1 MKTLSQQD
9 IKLMESLVAVDQESL
24 QKVLHKFL
32 KRHYKK
38 KKIVNDPDFLLAE
51 GDIPIA
57 LVAHMDTVFKQPA
70 TELFYDQRKNVMW
83 SPTGMGAD
91 DRAGVFSIIK
101 IIEAG
106 FRPHIIFTTDEE
118 IGCVG
123 ANELSY
129 HPCPFED
136 LRFIIQLDRRG
147 ADDCVFYDCDN
158 PEFEKYIEG
167 FGFVTNF
174 GSFTDIC
181 ELCPRWGMAGVNLS
195 IGYRSEH
202 TTSEVLFV
210 GQMLST
216 IEKVKKILSETN
228 IPNFKYIPSKYSYY
242 NYLHHGW
249 DNFYK
254 DEDFMYNDYPMY
266 PTEEDEWIP
275 TSQDWKEW
283 EYASTKCKCGR
294 CKKYVQEDDYL
305 PVKLIKGGKS
315 FWCTDCLV
323 GHADICSMCNEV
335 FEISGPDDY
344 ISGKPICSDCR
355 KKLMV

>member
-9 IKLMESLVAVDQESL
+9 VKLIESIVGVDQASL
-24 QKVLHKFL
+24 QRVLYKFL
-32 KRHYKK
+32 KRYYTKEK
-38 KKIVNDPDFLLAE
+38 VTFDEDFLLAE

-70 TELFYDQRKNVMW
+70 AELFYDRQKNVMI

-91 DRAGVFSIIK
+91 DRAGVFAIIK

-123 ANELSY
+123 SNLLSY
-129 HPCPFED
+129 HPCPFKD

-158 PEFEKYIEG
+158 PEFEKYIES
-167 FGFVTNF
+167 FGFVTAW

-181 ELCPRWGMAGVNLS
+181 ELCPSWGMAGVNLS
-195 IGYRSEH
+195 IGYRDEH
-202 TTSEVLFV
+202 TVSEVLFV
-210 GQMLST
+210 GHMLNT

-228 IPNFKYIPSKYSYY
+228 IPSFKYIKSIRGYYSYLGQNWEKYY
-242 NYLHHGW
+242 NEYYG
-249 DNFYK
+249 YPT
-254 DEDFMYNDYPMY
+254 DEDDDWDYDY
-266 PTEEDEWIP
+266 KIGV
-275 TSQDWKEW
+275 
-283 EYASTKCKCGR
+283 TKCKCSK
-294 CKKYVQEDDYL
+294 CKKMVDEDDVL
-305 PVKLIKGGKS
+305 AVKLIKGGKA

-323 GHADICSMCNEV
+323 AHADICHCCNEV
-335 FEISGPDDY
+335 FEIESKDDY
-344 ISGKPICSDCR
+344 VSGKPICKDCKR
-355 KKLMV
+355 ELAV

>member
-9 IKLMESLVAVDQESL
+9 VKLMESLVGVDQTSL

-38 KKIVNDPDFLLAE
+38 KKIVYTEDFLLAE

-70 TELFYDQRKNVMW
+70 AELFYDRQKNVMW

-106 FRPHIIFTTDEE
+106 FRPHVIFTTDEE

-123 ANELSY
+123 SNELSY

-147 ADDCVFYDCDN
+147 ANDCVFYECDN
-158 PEFEKYIEG
+158 QEFEKYIED

-181 ELCPRWGMAGVNLS
+181 ELCPRWKVAGVNLS
-195 IGYRSEH
+195 IGYRDEH
-202 TTSEVLFV
+202 TTSEILFV
-210 GQMLST
+210 GQMLNT

-228 IPNFKYIPSKYSYY
+228 IPSFKYIPSPYSYVGRGWG
-242 NYLHHGW
+242 NY
-249 DNFYK
+249 
-254 DEDFMYNDYPMY
+254 YPPY
-266 PTEEDEWIP
+266 PGEEDEYIP
-275 TSQDWKEW
+275 TDADWAAW
-283 EYASTKCKCGR
+283 DMVQTQCKCSN
-294 CKKYVQEDDYL
+294 CKKFVYEEDAL
-305 PVKLIKGGKS
+305 PVKLIKGGKA

-323 GHADICSMCNEV
+323 EHADICSMCNEV
-335 FEISGPDDY
+335 FEISGPHDY
-344 ISGKPICSDCR
+344 VNGKPICTDCR
-355 KKLMV
+355 KKLAV